1 MTTLYLK
8 SSSWSEN
15 IGDFFYPTNSL
26 QETLD
31 AAQDLQYLDEI
42 DSPKEIVF
50 CGHSSEALINSST
63 RIISSQ
69 NAQSLAKAIND
80 KYKKNPGNK
89 KSLEH
94 FYLISCEA
102 GLKVGGTPSFA
113 ETFTKE
119 MFKLG
124 FTNLEVHAMTPPPIA
139 DAGSIVQ
146 TEGKVGEALKISAWG
161 YETTKDMEQDQLLQQ
176 NQDESLKAL
185 TKEETE
191 LKNLGKSP
199 GFLTSPREHYFW
211 IQAKDI
217 LDRKIL
223 ALNKA
228 IKGVKEKQEALR
240 VYTCQSQHFK
250 EAMNKPWNT
259 FSSKQ
264 KASDLYLDENS
275 CLERLGANSWW
286 SQFIAFLTETK
297 VFTSQLAK
305 HLKMFQHDKVL
316 LLNEHKEIESF
327 LQCYEQPFAIKSLI
341 KDAKSLLGRHSQSRD
356 LAAEFR
362 AALSKNKPT
371 PEDLNRIDNAYQLFK
386 EAKPKATSFDQIH
399 IKLSRH
405 LHEKMTLIAKEIKIR
420 EELSTAIA
428 TYINQHVSDGKL
440 KMLIDTNGMHFLILE
455 NDPFDK
461 NTPQKNQDKVHV
473 MMAIHAYLQNPT
485 DEDLYKKITTAQKKH
500 PQWNQGFLSQVRTTM
515 AKVERF
521 YQEIESQQ
529 ETKPKSK
536 DAKDA
541 RGQKQT

>member
-15 IGDFFYPTNSL
+15 IGDFFDPSNSL
-26 QETLD
+26 QEMLD
-31 AAQDLQYLDEI
+31 AAQDLQYLNEI

-69 NAQSLAKAIND
+69 NAQSLAKAIKD

-113 ETFTKE
+113 ETFTEE

-124 FTNLEVHAMTPPPIA
+124 FTNLQVHAMTPPLIA

-146 TEGKVGEALKISAWG
+146 TEGKVGEALEISAWG
-161 YETTKDMEQDQLLQQ
+161 YKTTKDMEQDQLLQQ

-191 LKNLGKSP
+191 LKKLGKPP
-199 GFLTSPREHYFW
+199 GLLTSPREYNFW
-211 IQAKDI
+211 KQKKGI
-217 LDRKIL
+217 LDKKIL

-228 IKGVKEKQEALR
+228 IEGVKEKQEALR

-259 FSSKQ
+259 FRSKQ

-305 HLKMFQHDKVL
+305 HLKMFQHDKVH
-316 LLNEHKEIESF
+316 LNNNQKELET
-327 LQCYEQPFAIKSLI
+327 AIKQYQNLSTRSNLI
-341 KDAKSLLGRHSQSRD
+341 KNTRLVLGDSSKSQT

-362 AALSKNKPT
+362 VALATNEPKQ
-371 PEDLNRIDNAYQLFK
+371 EDLTKIQKAYNNFKRDKSQDTSLDHIYNTLSEHLNNKINLISQERIIRAG
-386 EAKPKATSFDQIH
+386 
-399 IKLSRH
+399 LSN
-405 LHEKMTLIAKEIKIR
+405 
-420 EELSTAIA
+420 AIA
-428 TYINQHVSDGKL
+428 TYISQHVSDNKL
-440 KMLIDTNGMHFLILE
+440 ENLTDKNGMHLLRLKA
-455 NDPFDK
+455 NPFDK
-461 NTPQKNQDKVHV
+461 NTPQKNQGKVYV
-473 MMAIHAYLQNPT
+473 MMAIHAFLQDPSKQ
-485 DEDLYKKITTAQKKH
+485 LYNKIIEAQNRY
-500 PQWNQGFLSQVRTTM
+500 PQWNKGFLSQVRTTM

-521 YQEIESQQ
+521 HEEMDSQQ
-529 ETKPKSK
+529 ETTPTPINF
-536 DAKDA
+536 
-541 RGQKQT
+541 RHQ